1 MIINKTRILRLQY
14 IQTWLWKPDENVQ
27 RNGNNSISEVKL
39 YDIDEVDKRA
49 REVFHVSLM
58 TDIKRD

>member
-1 MIINKTRILRLQY
+1 MR
-14 IQTWLWKPDENVQ
+14 

-49 REVFHVSLM
+49 REVFHVSLI
-58 TDIKRD
+58 TDTKRD